1 MIVTIDGPAGAG
13 KSTAAKALAKR
24 LDFDFLDTGAMYR
37 AVALVAGEAR
47 VDLTDVQQ
55 LGRLLDDLHL
65 EMPGGLVI
73 LNGID
78 VSEAIRTAAITARSR
93 VVADSPVVRQHLS
106 RLQRQIATGRNIVT
120 EGRDQG
126 TVVFPDA
133 RCKFFLTADPAER
146 ARRRVKELQARGQQ
160 ATLEEVL
167 TAQTERD
174 ERDAARAIA
183 PMVPAADAILL
194 DSTALS
200 CAEVVA
206 AMEKVVRSRM

>member
-1 MIVTIDGPAGAG
+1 
-13 KSTAAKALAKR
+13 
-24 LDFDFLDTGAMYR
+24 
-37 AVALVAGEAR
+37 
-47 VDLTDVQQ
+47 
-55 LGRLLDDLHL
+55 
-65 EMPGGLVI
+65 
-73 LNGID
+73 
-78 VSEAIRTAAITARSR
+78 
-93 VVADSPVVRQHLS
+93 
-106 RLQRQIATGRNIVT
+106 
-120 EGRDQG
+120 
-126 TVVFPDA
+126 VVFPDA